1 METHDE
7 GEEGMF
13 AARVNCV
20 TGKVEWVVTG
30 KDMDSVD
37 TDLSEEFSRLEN
49 YSVLINIID

>member
-49 YSVLINIID
+49 YSVLINNN